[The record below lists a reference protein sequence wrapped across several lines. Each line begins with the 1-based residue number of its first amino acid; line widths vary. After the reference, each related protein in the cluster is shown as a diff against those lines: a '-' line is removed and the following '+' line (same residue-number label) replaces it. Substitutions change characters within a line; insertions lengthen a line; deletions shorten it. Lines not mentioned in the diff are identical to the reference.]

1 MHRIQIIGPSCAGKT
16 TLGKAL
22 AQRLG
27 LPFAD
32 LDELYW
38 QPGWREAAPPVFAS
52 RLAAATAGAGWVL
65 AGNYFSHSRNTLW
78 PRLDTLVVL
87 DQAFARVMLR
97 ALRRTLLRAALGT
110 PCCNGNT
117 EQLRRMLHHDG
128 VLRYTARTWHKRHR
142 FYATLPDAPELALA
156 RVILLPTPQAVA
168 NWLADVPLQPAAR

>member
-16 TLGKAL
+16 TLGRVL

-32 LDELYW
+32 LDDLYW
-38 QPGWREAAPPVFAS
+38 EPGWQEAAPPVFAS

-65 AGNYFSHSRNTLW
+65 AGNYFGHTRISLW
-78 PRLDTLVVL
+78 PRVDALVVL

-97 ALRRTLLRAALGT
+97 ALRRTLLRAVLGT

-117 EQLRRMLHHDG
+117 EQLRRLLHHDG
-128 VLRYTARTWHKRHR
+128 VLRYTARIWQTRHR
-142 FYATLPDAPELALA
+142 LYATLPAEPELAHA
-156 RVILLPTPQAVA
+156 QVILLPTPLAVA
-168 NWLADVPLQPAAR
+168 NWLANVPHAEAGC